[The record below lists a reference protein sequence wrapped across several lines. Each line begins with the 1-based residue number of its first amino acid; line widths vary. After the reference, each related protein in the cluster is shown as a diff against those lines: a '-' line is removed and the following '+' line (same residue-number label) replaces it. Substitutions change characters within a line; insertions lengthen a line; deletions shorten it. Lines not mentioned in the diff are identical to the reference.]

1 MDLREFLLNRTV
13 SHFSLCFIRKLSA
26 IAKGRTE
33 DINPAAA
40 LLLLCFSHFSLIK
53 QDAKQLME
61 KSCLWL
67 WWGGGGGGVVHNGG
81 GGMAAGGYNRKRN
94 DHILN
99 SKDEAGTQNTGNR
112 VRV

>member
-1 MDLREFLLNRTV
+1 M
-13 SHFSLCFIRKLSA
+13 SHFLLCFIRKLSA

-33 DINPAAA
+33 DITPAAA

-67 WWGGGGGGVVHNGG
+67 WGGVVHNGG

-99 SKDEAGTQNTGNR
+99 SKDEAGTQNTG
-112 VRV
+112 